1 MYTLYCAIFHTRVS
15 VIRERGLRVSVFFA
29 KKGLYGSIST
39 RMLHVLTGSH
49 KGRKLK
55 VPKGQ
60 KIRPTTS
67 RVKKSIFDRLGDIS
81 GLRVLDIFAGTG
93 GLGIESLSR
102 GASHVTFIEKDPS
115 VFKILIQNIAECGL
129 REEATLICAGYEQA
143 LKNLSR
149 GEEMFDIIF
158 IDPPY
163 KLYETLK
170 VRDFVNSAAP
180 VLEPEGLIVIEHD
193 HKINDAPPGF
203 TRFTKPFG
211 GTHLSFFRRSEEC
224 VK

>member
-1 MYTLYCAIFHTRVS
+1 
-15 VIRERGLRVSVFFA
+15 
-29 KKGLYGSIST
+29 
-39 RMLHVLTGSH
+39 MLHVLTGTQ

-81 GLRVLDIFAGTG
+81 GCRVLDIFAGSG

-102 GASHVTFIEKDPS
+102 GASHVTFIEKDPA
-115 VFKILIQNIAECGL
+115 VFKILSQNVAVCGF
-129 REEATLICAGYEQA
+129 EDESELICAHFEDA
-143 LKNLSR
+143 LRNLGR
-149 GEEMFDIIF
+149 DEERFDLIF

-163 KLYETLK
+163 KLYEHME
-170 VRDFVNSAAP
+170 VGDFIALASG
-180 VLEPEGLIVIEHD
+180 VLRKEGMIVIEHD
-193 HKINDAPPGF
+193 HKIEYSPPGF
-203 TRFTKPFG
+203 ERFTKPFG
-211 GTHLSFFRRSEEC
+211 GTHVSYFTRSEEC

>member
-1 MYTLYCAIFHTRVS
+1 
-15 VIRERGLRVSVFFA
+15 
-29 KKGLYGSIST
+29 
-39 RMLHVLTGSH
+39 MLHVLTGSH

-81 GLRVLDIFAGTG
+81 GLRVLDIFAGSG

-102 GASHVTFIEKDPS
+102 GASHVTFIEKDAS
-115 VFKILIQNIAECGL
+115 VFKILIQNIADCGL
-129 REEATLICAGYEQA
+129 REKATLICAGYEQA
-143 LKNLSR
+143 LKSLSR
-149 GEEMFDIIF
+149 DKEGFDIIF
-158 IDPPY
+158 MDPPY

-170 VRDFVNSAAP
+170 VGDFIESAAP
-180 VLEPEGLIVIEHD
+180 LLNREGLIVIEHD
-193 HKINDAPPGF
+193 HKISDTPPGF

-211 GTHLSFFRRSEEC
+211 GTHLSFFRRSDEC

>member
-1 MYTLYCAIFHTRVS
+1 
-15 VIRERGLRVSVFFA
+15 
-29 KKGLYGSIST
+29 
-39 RMLHVLTGSH
+39 MLQVLTGSH

-115 VFKILIQNIAECGL
+115 VFKILIQNLTDCGFIDRADL
-129 REEATLICAGYEQA
+129 MCAGYEHA
-143 LKNLSR
+143 LKNLSSNS
-149 GEEMFDIIF
+149 ETFDIIF

-163 KLYETLK
+163 TLYEVLK
-170 VRDFVNSAAP
+170 VGDFIEGAAP
-180 VLEPEGLIVIEHD
+180 VLGDKGLMVIEHD

-203 TRFTKPFG
+203 ARFTKPFG
-211 GTHLSFFRRSEEC
+211 GTHLSFFRRSDEC

>member
-1 MYTLYCAIFHTRVS
+1 
-15 VIRERGLRVSVFFA
+15 
-29 KKGLYGSIST
+29 
-39 RMLHVLTGSH
+39 MLQVLTGSH

-81 GLRVLDIFAGTG
+81 ELSVLDIFAGSG

-115 VFKILIQNIAECGL
+115 VFKILVQNIADCGL
-129 REEATLICAGYEQA
+129 REKATMICAGFEHA
-143 LKNLSR
+143 LQNLARDKES
-149 GEEMFDIIF
+149 FDIIF
-158 IDPPY
+158 MDPPY

-170 VRDFVNSAAP
+170 VGDFIESAAP
-180 VLEPEGLIVIEHD
+180 VLNPDGLIVIEHD
-193 HKINDAPPGF
+193 HMINDTPAGF
-203 TRFTKPFG
+203 SRFTKPFG
-211 GTHLSFFRRSEEC
+211 GTHLSFFRRSDEC
-224 VK
+224 AK

>member
-1 MYTLYCAIFHTRVS
+1 
-15 VIRERGLRVSVFFA
+15 
-29 KKGLYGSIST
+29 
-39 RMLHVLTGSH
+39 MLHVLTGSH

-60 KIRPTTS
+60 TIRPTTS

-81 GLRVLDIFAGTG
+81 GLRILDIFAGSG

-102 GASHVTFIEKDPS
+102 GAAHVTFIEKDPS
-115 VFKILIQNIAECGL
+115 VFKVLLQNVTDCGFID
-129 REEATLICAGYEQA
+129 RADLICAGYEQA

-149 GEEMFDIIF
+149 GNESFDIIF

-163 KLYETLK
+163 KLYEVLK
-170 VRDFVNSAAP
+170 VGDFIESAAP
-180 VLEPEGLIVIEHD
+180 VLGDEGLMIIEHD

-224 VK
+224 AK

>member
-1 MYTLYCAIFHTRVS
+1 
-15 VIRERGLRVSVFFA
+15 
-29 KKGLYGSIST
+29 
-39 RMLHVLTGSH
+39 MLHVLTGSH

-60 KIRPTTS
+60 KVRPTTS

-81 GLRVLDIFAGTG
+81 GLRILDIFAGSG

-102 GASHVTFIEKDPS
+102 GASHVTFIEKDPA
-115 VFKILIQNIAECGL
+115 VFKILLQNITDCGF
-129 REEATLICAGYEQA
+129 RDKADLICAGYEQA
-143 LKNLSR
+143 LRSLSR
-149 GEEMFDIIF
+149 GGEIFDIIF

-163 KLYETLK
+163 QLYEVLK
-170 VRDFVNSAAP
+170 VGDFIESAAP
-180 VLEPEGLIVIEHD
+180 VLSGDGLMVIEHD

-203 TRFTKPFG
+203 KRFTKPFG
-211 GTHLSFFRRSEEC
+211 GTHLSFFRRSDEC